1 MMEKPTI
8 KRKEREKEARREA
21 ILDAAVSLFT
31 RKGNYDPTLDEI
43 AAEAELSKGTIY
55 NYFKDKHYLFAA
67 ILLRCHD
74 RVQEHLE
81 EVVAASQNLRELTRA
96 VLNSLKISP
105 DDRYLFHIFFSAGLQ
120 MPEELREEVTSRWRR
135 QEQRAVQLLV
145 DKLAVL
151 PETKTLPP
159 TEQMVGA
166 KMILSAI
173 HYIIIA
179 TAGEAEYQPP
189 AEEIDTFAR
198 MLTRALTMEHA

>member
-21 ILDAAVSLFT
+21 ILDAAVRLFS
-31 RKGNYDPTLDEI
+31 RQGNYDPTLDEI

-67 ILLRCHD
+67 LLLRCHD
-74 RVQEHLE
+74 KVQRHMEK
-81 EVVAASQNLRELTRA
+81 VVADNQTLLELTRA

-120 MPEELREEVTSRWRR
+120 MPEELREEVETRWRD
-135 QEQRAVQLLV
+135 QEQHTAQILA
-145 DKLAVL
+145 DKLAVM
-151 PETKTLPP
+151 PETISLTPL
-159 TEQMVGA
+159 EHLVGA
-166 KMILSAI
+166 KIILSAI
-173 HYIIIA
+173 HYIIVA

-189 AEEIDTFAR
+189 VEEIDTFAR

>member
-21 ILDAAVSLFT
+21 ILDAAVRLFS
-31 RKGNYDPTLDEI
+31 RQNNYEPTLDEI

-67 ILLRCHD
+67 LLLRCHE

-81 EVVAASQNLRELTRA
+81 GVVAANHTLPELTHA
-96 VLNSLKISP
+96 VLDSLKSSP

-120 MPEELREEVTSRWRR
+120 MPEELREEVETKWRN
-135 QEQRAVQLLV
+135 QEQQAAQLLA
-145 DKLAVL
+145 DKLAAMS
-151 PETKTLPP
+151 ETIHLSP
-159 TEQMVGA
+159 TECLVGA

-173 HYIIIA
+173 HYIIVA
-179 TAGEAEYQPP
+179 TAGEIAYQPP

-198 MLTRALTMEHA
+198 MLTRALTTEHA